1 MRAMDRVT
9 QDIID
14 SLTQL
19 LSHPRLDQDTLMA
32 LQICAPVLITNLQT
46 VKARA
51 VDRREIEA
59 QLDTALKDWLA
70 KHPQPDEAQQA
81 LLKVLH
87 HDVLGKPREESN
99 AREASA

>member
-1 MRAMDRVT
+1 MRAMDRFT
-9 QDIID
+9 QDLID
-14 SLTQL
+14 SLTKL
-19 LSHPRLDQDTLMA
+19 LSQPGQDTLTE
-32 LQICAPVLITNLQT
+32 LQICAPVLITNLQA

-81 LLKVLH
+81 LLEVLH
-87 HDVLGKPREESN
+87 RDVLGHEPYET
-99 AREASA
+99 APREASA

>member
-1 MRAMDRVT
+1 MRAMDRFT
-9 QDIID
+9 QDLID

-19 LSHPRLDQDTLMA
+19 LSQPGQDTLAA
-32 LQICAPVLITNLQT
+32 LQICAPVLITNLQA

-51 VDRREIEA
+51 VDRREVEA

-81 LLKVLH
+81 LLEALH
-87 HDVLGKPREESN
+87 RDVLGRESDETA

>member
-1 MRAMDRVT
+1 MRAMDRFT
-9 QDIID
+9 QDLID

-19 LSHPRLDQDTLMA
+19 LSQPGQDTLTA
-32 LQICAPVLITNLQT
+32 LQICAPVLITNLQA

-81 LLKVLH
+81 LLHVLH
-87 HDVLGKPREESN
+87 RNVLGRKPDQDT

>member
-1 MRAMDRVT
+1 MRAMDRFT
-9 QDIID
+9 QDLID

-19 LSHPRLDQDTLMA
+19 LSQPGQDTLTA
-32 LQICAPVLITNLQT
+32 LQICAPVLITNLQA

-81 LLKVLH
+81 LLSVLH
-87 HDVLGKPREESN
+87 RDVLGRDSDETT

>member
-1 MRAMDRVT
+1 MRAMDRFT
-9 QDIID
+9 QNLID

-19 LSHPRLDQDTLMA
+19 LSQPAQDALTA
-32 LQICAPVLITNLQT
+32 LQICAPVLITNLQA
-46 VKARA
+46 VKSRA

-81 LLKVLH
+81 LLEVLH
-87 HDVLGKPREESN
+87 REVLGRQVDEPDV
-99 AREASA
+99 REASA